1 MHFRQFL
8 VFPYMCIYTHMCI
21 YRYFEDFGGLNT
33 SMMRSGIRDEAWEQS
48 EVTDQVFEHS
58 DFRLCTGLF
67 GNLCANPCEDLCA
80 GRWGGEARNKGLA
93 LLRAYFPLT
102 AIPRRTHRISSDLR
116 S

>member
-1 MHFRQFL
+1 MVLGIVHFREFL
-8 VFPYMCIYTHMCI
+8 VFPYTCIYTHMCI
-21 YRYFEDFGGLNT
+21 YGYFEDFGGLNT

-80 GRWGGEARNKGLA
+80 GRWGEGREIKGW
-93 LLRAYFPLT
+93 RFSGP
-102 AIPRRTHRISSDLR
+102 ISR
-116 S
+116 